1 MALLRKILAWT
12 GVLLLCLLAL
22 VMYLARPFNPDNN
35 RILATVCARF
45 GRTVLGMERPL
56 YGVENMPKDPSMVV
70 IANHQH
76 NDDFLIVGDI
86 VPRRVVAVGK
96 SGLLWVPFFG
106 QVFWLGGNVILN
118 RSHSQK
124 SVASMQAVGNIIVRE
139 RKNLWVFPEGTR
151 SRGKGLQSLK
161 KGAFYAAIA
170 SKSPLVMVCV
180 GQYQDES
187 EGWMGRRK
195 PVPVRILPAIETTGL
210 TNKDIPELMARCH
223 SAMTA
228 AIAQL
233 GASKAQ

>member
-1 MALLRKILAWT
+1 MALIRKVVAWT
-12 GVLLLCLLAL
+12 GVLLLCLLAF
-22 VMYLARPFNPDNN
+22 VPYLARPFNPDNN
-35 RILATVCARF
+35 RILAGVCARF
-45 GRTVLGMERPL
+45 GRAVLGMERPL
-56 YGVENMPKDPSMVV
+56 YGAENMPTDRSVVV

-96 SGLLWVPFFG
+96 SALLWVPFFG

-118 RSHSQK
+118 RSRSRK
-124 SVASMQAVGNIIVRE
+124 SVASMQAVGDTIVRE

-161 KGAFYAAIA
+161 KGAFYAAVA
-170 SKSPLVMVCV
+170 SASPLVMVCV

-195 PVPVRILPAIETTGL
+195 PVPVRILPAIETTGM
-210 TNKDIPELMARCH
+210 TSEDVPELIARCH
-223 SAMTA
+223 SAMAT
-228 AIAQL
+228 AIAEL
-233 GASKAQ
+233 GTSKAQ